1 MASKVLSIEIGYF
14 FTKVCEMD
22 YQGKKPK
29 IYNSFVIP
37 TPNGLLQDGM
47 LELEN
52 NDFATDFKNIL
63 IQKKIRTKAAIIT
76 ISSSKIATREIR
88 IPYCKENKIED
99 IVRSNLSDYFPIDVS
114 QYMVAHSIL
123 EVEGVVK
130 SEGEKSKK
138 EENPTGYRLLL
149 LAVPTQIIESYRR
162 FATAA
167 GLDLKEID
175 YNGNSLYQASKD
187 VCLEGTQLV
196 IKVDERSSALLVQ
209 RNGVIVLNRTIPYG
223 IEEAVSALIDTKS
236 WGELRNYEDALAV
249 AGKETCIL
257 PNLEVNPQEE
267 AQSEPDSQ
275 EEGAFNDKR
284 HVTTTLFTLI
294 NGISKVID
302 YYNAN
307 HLDEPIEKMYI
318 TGVGADFMGL
328 PALLSNEVGFEIT
341 KLATVAGISAE
352 KMFVT
357 ENYGEYVSCIGA
369 ALSPVHFCSDKDEK
383 KGKNK
388 GNVDSVRIALVFC
401 ISCFVAG
408 IIMIIAALV
417 PYISEKKKE
426 KEYNAIIEELQPAYD
441 VYLDYQSVLLQSER
455 MKMLDAQ
462 TINRNEDLVSFI
474 NILETN
480 MPSGFCLNDMTATAT
495 GIIMNVTVRTKEEAA
510 SVLEELSR
518 LDSFIFVDTTSLSEV
533 ITEIGETQYS
543 FSVEL
548 TYAPIEETKAL
559 SSEGEE

>member
-130 SEGEKSKK
+130 SGGEKSKK

-223 IEEAVSALIDTKS
+223 IEEAVSALIDTNS

-267 AQSEPDSQ
+267 AQSEPDSH

-302 YYNAN
+302 YYNTN

-328 PALLSNEVGFEIT
+328 PALLSNEVGSEIT

-441 VYLDYQSVLLQSER
+441 VYIDYQSVLLQSER

-533 ITEIGETQYS
+533 IMEIGETQYS

-559 SSEGEE
+559 SAEGEE